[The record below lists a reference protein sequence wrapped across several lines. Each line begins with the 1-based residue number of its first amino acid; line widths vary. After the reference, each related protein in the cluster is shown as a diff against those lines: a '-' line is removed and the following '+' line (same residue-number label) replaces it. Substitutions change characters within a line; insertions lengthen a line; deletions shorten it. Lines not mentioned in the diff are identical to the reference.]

1 MEGLIKLLNNE
12 GYNVLLIDSQY
23 YITDDFV
30 PADRNIP
37 YHTVTGKNVTTVL
50 NNNINIGF
58 QAPAVKSQIDKQET
72 INIRF
77 SGDFS
82 WKWYTN

>member
-1 MEGLIKLLNNE
+1 MEGLIKLLNVE
-12 GYNVLLIDSQY
+12 GYNILLVDGEY
-23 YITDDFV
+23 YITHVFI

-37 YHTVTGKNVTTVL
+37 YHSLTGQNVTGILQNH
-50 NNNINIGF
+50 INLGF
-58 QAPAVKSQIDKQET
+58 NGPVIKGLIDKEAT

-77 SGDFS
+77 SGDFK